1 MFLLRVSF
9 DYTILRSPGKFAML
23 QSVHVVPYHGRVDYA
38 TCNISSFLTTA
49 DEATLK
55 RLAISE
61 LGVPFPVVRGLSE
74 ELLREEV
81 LDAGVGPVRSVVN
94 VVQPSMN
101 SVETFFGDV
110 GKCSRKALKIGE
122 QVVNIGNFLL
132 RNVEGSVNVTEP
144 AHFATG
150 LPRGI
155 SWERLAFF
163 KHVESEMY
171 GFDAEGFFSQLV
183 CQYEFSFVWEYNG
196 QIDAKG
202 RYINNARTLVKRA
215 HVELHWEL
223 SARTEIGK
231 PSGAGTAENPV
242 AVLPVVVEAVCKG
255 PLHALKYRLEGSIF
269 GDGSFVVSSIGN
281 DTCYGQRMLEFYG
294 QVLASQSFRE
304 QVRGNASEGELK
316 ISDLEEYYMIMVLLP
331 SDVSATEL
339 IPPFPLNSTTL
350 ERPDPGVDPVAAY
363 WFFPPPLDF
372 IANTGGWSW
381 KSVKNTLDD
390 YMSVIIK

>member
-1 MFLLRVSF
+1 
-9 DYTILRSPGKFAML
+9 ML
-23 QSVHVVPYHGRVDYA
+23 KSVHVVPYHGRVDYA

-132 RNVEGSVNVTEP
+132 RNVEGSVNVTDP

-155 SWERLAFF
+155 SSEGLEFF
-163 KHVESEMY
+163 KQVESEMY
-171 GFDAEGFFSQLV
+171 GFFAAGLSYQILCE
-183 CQYEFSFVWEYNG
+183 YKFSFSWHYNG
-196 QIDAKG
+196 SIDGKG
-202 RYINNARTLVKRA
+202 RYINNARTLVEQA
-215 HVELHWEL
+215 FVDDFWEL
-223 SARTEIGK
+223 SAWTDIGK
-231 PSGAGTAENPV
+231 PTYVGTADNLV
-242 AVLPVVVEAVCKG
+242 AVLPVVV
-255 PLHALKYRLEGSIF
+255 
-269 GDGSFVVSSIGN
+269 DFVERFDIEP
-281 DTCYGQRMLEFYG
+281 Y
-294 QVLASQSFRE
+294 
-304 QVRGNASEGELK
+304 
-316 ISDLEEYYMIMVLLP
+316 SDF
-331 SDVSATEL
+331 SA
-339 IPPFPLNSTTL
+339 
-350 ERPDPGVDPVAAY
+350 
-363 WFFPPPLDF
+363 
-372 IANTGGWSW
+372 
-381 KSVKNTLDD
+381 K
-390 YMSVIIK
+390 